1 MISDAINIIMTLEN
15 DLHNT
20 NSDITQL
27 LLVHSP
33 NLSESLNPTEE
44 DMISHLP
51 TELECLGL
59 SRHERGK
66 LSVLISHAEHT
77 AMRLCRLRDTLFY
90 LSLAYHNEDGQQ
102 KVHLKSALRH
112 GRGSLLT
119 SIFTWSDTSTHYS
132 SAHEGINISDLDL
145 STSSCSTSDAS
156 TSDSES

>member
-1 MISDAINIIMTLEN
+1 MISDAINIIITLEN

-44 DMISHLP
+44 DTISHLP

-59 SRHERGK
+59 SHHERGK

-77 AMRLCRLRDTLFY
+77 LQK
-90 LSLAYHNEDGQQ
+90 SLNF
-102 KVHLKSALRH
+102 L
-112 GRGSLLT
+112 
-119 SIFTWSDTSTHYS
+119 
-132 SAHEGINISDLDL
+132 
-145 STSSCSTSDAS
+145 
-156 TSDSES
+156 